1 MNRRLVCQHSRRLVS
16 GLVLLLAPMLTSILV
31 STAAVATPIT
41 LLDAGSVPDAL
52 VVLDLS
58 GVAFMDCA
66 ALGAL
71 LRVRDDLGGRLA
83 LCAVSPAVAL
93 LLRLTELTA
102 EFAMVAPDVDQDDE
116 CGLYIASDLDAAC
129 GVDLS
134 LVPLP
139 RRHPPLAPER
149 GSIVA

>member
-1 MNRRLVCQHSRRLVS
+1 MAGTVPRPSCPNPVCRRVVRPQGDLDLASAPRL
-16 GLVLLLAPMLTSILV
+16 A
-31 STAAVATPIT
+31 IT

>member
-1 MNRRLVCQHSRRLVS
+1 MPGTVPRPSYQNPVCRRLVRPLGDLDLASAPRL
-16 GLVLLLAPMLTSILV
+16 A
-31 STAAVATPIT
+31 IT

-58 GVAFMDCA
+58 RVAFMDCA

-102 EFAMVAPDVDQDDE
+102 EFAVVAPDVDPDDE
-116 CGLYIASDLDAAC
+116 CGLHVVSELDGVS
-129 GVDLS
+129 GVDPS
-134 LVPLP
+134 RVSFP
-139 RRHPPLAPER
+139 RQHPPRTPER
-149 GSIVA
+149 GSNVA